1 MTLRIHLLFKY
12 FIFWL
17 LYFLAVK
24 SLFILFNFHFT
35 NTLRLSEI
43 SGIFIHGLKMD
54 ISASTYL
61 LVLPFLFLML
71 TIFSNSN
78 RYFDIFLKWYTVVFI
93 VLISFLVVVDCE
105 LYKYW
110 GFRLDAT
117 PLLYINTPNEMLASV
132 EWFVILRQLILLVII
147 VSLVILCYYLFIAK
161 KISYLKNG
169 KWYELVLFVPLFAF
183 LIIPLRGGIG
193 LAPLNT
199 GTAYFCKNEFA
210 NHCGINVLWNVGY
223 SITEIKAQS
232 NPYEEFP
239 DDSAKNAIS
248 TLYQKTNKK
257 SSLHILNTDRPN
269 VLIILI
275 ESFTA
280 KLISTLGGEDGITP
294 CFNRLVHEGVLFEN
308 FYSSGVRSDKGIV
321 AVFSGFPAQPNKSII
336 QFPNKTESLPNI
348 VKDFNNMGYQTAF
361 YYGGDIDFASI
372 RSYVNNAGF
381 NKTISMTDFPSS
393 TYNSKWGVHDHIVF
407 ERLEA
412 DLDSS
417 KKPFMFA
424 LFTLSSHEPFD
435 VPMKTVIKGD
445 DMEQKFRNSIYYT
458 DSCLGEFI
466 SKLKQKSWWKNT
478 LVIITADHG
487 ARMPGNTPNFM
498 PIRFHIPLLWLGGAL
513 KSKNI
518 IISSVASQTDI
529 PTTLLNQLKVKPLTT
544 YRYSNDILD
553 SSANRFAFF
562 VFNNGFGLISDTN
575 QISYDYI
582 QNMVVLSKGKG
593 SEKILKLGKEYMQ
606 VVYNDFINRK

>member
-1 MTLRIHLLFKY
+1 MLLRINLLFRY
-12 FIFWL
+12 FFFWL
-17 LYFLAVK
+17 FYFLVAK
-24 SLFILFNFHFT
+24 GLFILFNIKFANSLILCDIT
-35 NTLRLSEI
+35 
-43 SGIFIHGLKMD
+43 GIFIHGLKMD
-54 ISASTYL
+54 ISASAYL
-61 LVLPFLFLML
+61 LVLPFLFLMQ
-71 TIFSNSN
+71 TIFTESNK
-78 RYFDIFLKWYTVVFI
+78 YFNLFLKWYTIVFI
-93 VLISFLVVVDCE
+93 ILISFLVVVDCE

-110 GFRLDAT
+110 GFRLDT
-117 PLLYINTPNEMLASV
+117 SPLLYINTPAEMVASV
-132 EWFVILRQLILLVII
+132 EWYVILRQLILLLVI
-147 VSLVILCYYLFIAK
+147 VFLWILCYYLFIEK
-161 KISYLKNG
+161 KIKNLTKG
-169 KWYELVLFVPLFAF
+169 KWFELALFIPLFAF

-199 GTAYFCKNEFA
+199 GTAYFSKNEFA

-223 SITEIKAQS
+223 SITEMKAQS

-239 DDSAKNAIS
+239 EDAAQRDIRS
-248 TLYQKTNKK
+248 LYQKNNRDR
-257 SSLHILNTDRPN
+257 SYRIINTERPN
-269 VLIILI
+269 VLIILV

-280 KLISTLGGEDGITP
+280 KLISSLGGEENITP
-294 CFNRLVHEGVLFEN
+294 CFNRLVHEGVLFRN

-336 QFPNKTESLPNI
+336 QFPNKTESLPYI
-348 VKDFNNMGYQTAF
+348 VKDFNQIGYQTAF

-381 NKTISMTDFPSS
+381 NKIISMADFPSS

-407 ERLEA
+407 KRLEA

-417 KKPFMFA
+417 KKPFMYG

-458 DSCLGEFI
+458 DSCLGDFI
-466 SKLKQKSWWKNT
+466 RKLQNKSWWRNT

-498 PIRFHIPLLWLGGAL
+498 PIRFHIPMLWLGGAL

-518 IISSVASQTDI
+518 KINSVASQTDI
-529 PTTLLNQLKVKPLTT
+529 PTTLLNQLGVNPHIPFQ
-544 YRYSNDILD
+544 YSNDILD
-553 SSANRFAFF
+553 SSANKLAFF
-562 VFNNGFGLISDTN
+562 VFSNGFGFITDTN
-575 QISYDYI
+575 KLSYDYV
-582 QNMVVLSKGKG
+582 QNKVILSEGKG
-593 SEKILKLGKEYMQ
+593 TEKILKLGKEYMQ